1 MYKTKIIKFNFIL
14 DILDELMIRDK
25 SAGGIVLNPQKEI
38 VLVNNKG
45 KSWTYP
51 KGHIESGENALKAA
65 KREIHEETGIRNLQL
80 IKKLGS
86 YERSKLKRDNINYYT
101 KIKKISMF
109 LFKTNQI
116 NLNPVDPNNPLALW
130 VQKENVYDL
139 LTYDEDKAFF
149 LTVKS
154 VI

>member
-1 MYKTKIIKFNFIL
+1 
-14 DILDELMIRDK
+14 MIRDK

-65 KREIHEETGIRNLQL
+65 KREIQEETGIKNLEF

-86 YERSKLKRDNINYYT
+86 YERSKVKQDSNNYYI
-101 KIKKISMF
+101 KIKEISMF
-109 LFKTNQI
+109 LFKADQM
-116 NLNPVDPNNPLALW
+116 NLNPEDPSNPLALW
-130 VQKENVYDL
+130 VQKENIYDL
-139 LTYDEDKAFF
+139 LTYDEDKDFF
-149 LTVKS
+149 
-154 VI
+154 